1 MKVCLGFA
9 LFYMLLGLCLGVFAR
24 EYTKRKGLDPAEAK
38 KTNLMDLHPH
48 TLVLGMFMF
57 IILSIFGYLSHSF
70 APDRALFAWFMV
82 FYNIGLLGTLF
93 MLFVRGMVQL
103 GSKIPGKK
111 GNAMISG
118 MAGLMHIILTIGL
131 ILLFCT
137 LYHCL

>member
-9 LFYMLLGLCLGVFAR
+9 VFYMVLGLCLGVFAR

-38 KTNLMDLHPH
+38 KTNLIDLHPH
-48 TLVLGMFMF
+48 TLILGMFMF
-57 IILSIFGYLSHSF
+57 LILSIFGYFSHSF
-70 APDRALFAWFMV
+70 AADRALFIWFMI
-82 FYNIGLLGTLF
+82 FYNIGVLGTVF

-103 GSKIPGKK
+103 SSKTPGKK
-111 GNAMISG
+111 ENAMISG
-118 MAGLMHIILTIGL
+118 CAGLMHIILSVGL